1 MGSAPANSPQTGPS
15 GRIGLYRRADG
26 AQSPPGGSNGP
37 GESLWRISARNRS
50 GQPNRN
56 RNQSPL
62 RQRVVKVLPISAV
75 PMVMAGSEG
84 DGQVGVR

>member
-1 MGSAPANSPQTGPS
+1 M
-15 GRIGLYRRADG
+15 ADC
-26 AQSPPGGSNGP
+26 AKKPV
-37 GESLWRISARNRS
+37 

-56 RNQSPL
+56 RNQSLL
-62 RQRVVKVLPISAV
+62 RRRLVKVLPISAV